1 MPLKFNNTNIEKVI
15 YNGVNLDKVIYN
27 GVTVW
32 ENWVYKTT
40 EIKKSL
46 CKSDGGWNEWAGSDT
61 GWITFN
67 KPIKNAIGTV
77 WMETRDTSASNVR
90 LYLRFEDGTEV
101 QPYTKSE
108 GYHGSNEYG
117 SGSVDFNT
125 GADYK
130 DKVIIAYKLLVE
142 HKKFSGYT
150 NGSVTFKTYYQKG

>member
-1 MPLKFNNTNIEKVI
+1 MSLVFNDVNVENVI
-15 YNGVNLDKVIYN
+15 YNGTKLDKVIYN

-46 CKSDGGWNEWAGSDT
+46 GKSDGGWNEWAGSNT
-61 GWITFN
+61 GWITFD
-67 KPIKNAIGTV
+67 KPIKNATGAV
-77 WMETRDTSASNVR
+77 WMETKDTSASNAR

-108 GYHGSNEYG
+108 GYHGSNEYA
-117 SGSVDFNT
+117 SGSVNFNT
-125 GADYK
+125 ETDYN

-142 HKKFSGYT
+142 HKKFSGFT

>member
-1 MPLKFNNTNIEKVI
+1 MAIRYNGINIESVKYNNT
-15 YNGVNLDKVIYN
+15 NLDKVIYN

-46 CKSDGGWNEWAGSDT
+46 GKSDGGWNEWAGSDT
-61 GWITFN
+61 GWITLS
-67 KPIKNAIGTV
+67 KPIKNATGTV
-77 WMETRDTSASNVR
+77 WLETKDTSASNAR

-117 SGSVDFNT
+117 SGSINFNT
-125 GADYK
+125 SNDYPN
-130 DKVIIAYKLLVE
+130 KVITAYKLLVE